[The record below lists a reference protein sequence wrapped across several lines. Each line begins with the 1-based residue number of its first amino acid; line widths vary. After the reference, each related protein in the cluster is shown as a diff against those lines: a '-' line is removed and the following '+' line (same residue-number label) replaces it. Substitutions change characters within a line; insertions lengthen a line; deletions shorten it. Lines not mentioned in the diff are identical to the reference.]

1 MNAIKRDRMMKR
13 VENHLRTVAR
23 KLINFDTEKET
34 LQFLIDSFRSQ
45 FPCDFAGIMLL
56 EGDKLAAKV
65 TSGENVAFTDS
76 MPVQVEDST
85 SPLLYKAL
93 TFEEMLS
100 EAADCPF
107 VNLLKKEK
115 MSTWFSVPLME
126 DVKSYGFCVIG
137 FKKNITLYKE
147 MGSLFSEFGKD
158 VAMALKLVREKEM
171 GRRKILNAEW
181 IIKNLTLHSPREK
194 VIKTIVER
202 AGIGTES
209 CCACIFLYNEQDNS
223 LQFQE
228 PSYGWSEE
236 PRTINLRNNDLQEH
250 FPFLERPG
258 GEEITVPLTVELK
271 TVGVL
276 HVKGKKSGVYSPE
289 DLELLR
295 LLANHFVSILENA
308 RLYNN
313 VINHKKRLQSLL
325 EFQHSLVKE
334 TVRDDDCGGITA
346 LVGKYFSRN
355 VILFDRFFRPLAYYL
370 NCGEEDRLEELIET
384 ATCKMVGSESQS
396 FFTMMSGREANID
409 IWPIH
414 EGRDLIGFLAM
425 ENRRGIWDDFEQ
437 LGIEIALN
445 IFAAQFA
452 KQRLIMDAKE
462 QVKDSFINKLLVE
475 PLQERDSII
484 QYAHLFKW
492 NLFEPHRVAV
502 LDFDVGT
509 AGNGA
514 NVFEKE
520 AKKSILWDL
529 LKRRVALYEPEI
541 QATIRKKEEYIFI
554 VPSAKEMNKPKHFWT
569 SFHRRL
575 EKWLEEE
582 HSGCSVFLGV
592 GGTTEK
598 LEDYYKSYEQAK
610 ETLNVIKRRFRSKK
624 VALFDEMGSYVL
636 LRETKDSPSVCM
648 FLEKYLY
655 PLLRYSEEKNADL
668 FHTLRI
674 FLDNH
679 GNISQTANKLYIHR
693 STLLYRLEKI
703 ESLLGIDLN
712 DPDHR
717 FNLMLACRLY
727 DLFY

>member
-1 MNAIKRDRMMKR
+1 MTAVKQQRLMKK
-13 VENHLRTVAR
+13 VENHLRSVAR

-34 LQFLIDSFRSQ
+34 LQFLINSFRSQ

-65 TSGENVAFTDS
+65 TSGENVAFTDRV
-76 MPVQVEDST
+76 PVHLEDST
-85 SPLLYKAL
+85 SPLLYRAL
-93 TFEEMLS
+93 TYDEMLS
-100 EAADCPF
+100 EASDCPF
-107 VNLLKKEK
+107 VNLLKKET
-115 MSTWFSVPLME
+115 MATWFSVPLME

-147 MGSLFSEFGKD
+147 MGFLFSEFGKD
-158 VAMALKLVREKEM
+158 VATALKLVREKEA

-181 IIKNLTLHSPREK
+181 IINNLTLHSPQEE

-202 AGIGTES
+202 AGIGTDS
-209 CCACIFLYNEQDNS
+209 CCACIYLYNEQNNS

-228 PSYGWSEE
+228 PSYGLMEE
-236 PRTINLRNNDLQEH
+236 PAAIRLRNHDLQEH

-258 GEEITVPLTVELK
+258 GGEITVPLTVELR

-276 HVKGKKSGVYSPE
+276 HVKGKKSGVYTPE
-289 DLELLR
+289 DLELLK

-313 VINHKKRLQSLL
+313 VINHKKKLQSLL
-325 EFQHSLVKE
+325 EFQQSLVKE
-334 TVRDDDCGGITA
+334 TVRDDSCGGITA
-346 LVGKYFSRN
+346 LVGQFFSRN

-370 NCGEEDRLEELIET
+370 APGDEDRLEELIEA
-384 ATCKMVGSESQS
+384 ATCKMVAGEPQS
-396 FFTMMSGREANID
+396 CFTMVPRSETNVD

-414 EGRDLIGFLAM
+414 EGRDLTGFLAV
-425 ENRRGIWDDFEQ
+425 ENHRGPLDDFEQ
-437 LGIEIALN
+437 LGIDIALN

-452 KQRLIMDAKE
+452 KQKLIMDAKE
-462 QVKDSFINKLLVE
+462 QVKDSFINKLLVK
-475 PLQERDSII
+475 PLQDRNSII
-484 QYAHLFKW
+484 QNAHLFNW

-502 LDFDVGT
+502 LDIENCADGRDE
-509 AGNGA
+509 

-520 AKKSILWDL
+520 TKKSILWDR
-529 LKRRVALYEPEI
+529 LKRRLALYEPDI
-541 QATIRKKEEYIFI
+541 QATVRKDEYIFI
-554 VPSAKEMNKPKHFWT
+554 VPLAKEMNKPKQFWA
-569 SFHRRL
+569 SFHERL
-575 EKWLEEE
+575 EKWLREEKP
-582 HSGCSVFLGV
+582 GYSVFIGA
-592 GGTTEK
+592 GGSTEI
-598 LEDYYKSYEQAK
+598 LEDYYQSYEQAR
-610 ETLNVIKRRFRSKK
+610 ETLNVVKKRFKDRK

-636 LRETKDSPSVCM
+636 LRETKDSPAVRM

-655 PLLRYSEEKNADL
+655 PLLKYSEEKNADL

-674 FLDNH
+674 YLQNH
-679 GNISQTANKLYIHR
+679 GNISQTANKLFIHR

-703 ESLLGIDLN
+703 ESLLGVDLN

-717 FNLMLACRLY
+717 FNLMLAARLY